1 LIDVNGSQKIAMVRK
16 TLDARE
22 KMQFNLIRAFTIG
35 ALAVG
40 TVAIASAQQSAP
52 AEQSVDRGKY
62 EYDGHCAACHG
73 SSGAGDGPY
82 SSYLNKPIPSLTSL
96 SKKNGGVFPFEQVH
110 EIIDGRKEV
119 RAHGSVGM
127 PIWGRRFRIEAARR
141 GDDFGADLEAVVRAR
156 ILALTEYIYRLQAK

>member
-1 LIDVNGSQKIAMVRK
+1 MIRR

-22 KMQFNLIRAFTIG
+22 KMQFNLIRAFAIG

-52 AEQSVDRGKY
+52 AEQSVDSGKY

-82 SSYLNKPIPSLTSL
+82 SSYLNKPIPDLTSL
-96 SKKNGGVFPFEQVH
+96 SKKNGGAFPFERVY
-110 EIIDGRKEV
+110 EIIDGRQKIL
-119 RAHGSVGM
+119 AHGSVAM
-127 PIWGRRFRIEAARR
+127 PIWGRRFRIEAGRR
-141 GDDFGADLEAVVRAR
+141 GDDYGADLEAVVRAR
-156 ILALTEYIYRLQAK
+156 ILALTEYVYRLQAK